1 MVNDICGSSMI
12 INHHLD
18 DSLQWSLVNHHRII
32 YNHGTIK
39 KITMVIYYILW
50 LIMINWYYNI
60 QLIFGT
66 GIHSGNPKILR
77 VDWVDP
83 CDPCGHS
90 LWCTNA
96 GSLWAR
102 RGHVVVLVVLQA
114 LHGVPPGS
122 SVVLNRGSKWE
133 TSGKPAVLAVLQI
146 IFEF

>member
-1 MVNDICGSSMI
+1 
-12 INHHLD
+12 
-18 DSLQWSLVNHHRII
+18 
-32 YNHGTIK
+32 
-39 KITMVIYYILW
+39 MVIH
-50 LIMINWYYNI
+50 N
-60 QLIFGT
+60 
-66 GIHSGNPKILR
+66 GNPKILG
-77 VDWVDP
+77 P
-83 CDPCGHS
+83 SKS
-90 LWCTNA
+90 LHVAIPSDASTNE